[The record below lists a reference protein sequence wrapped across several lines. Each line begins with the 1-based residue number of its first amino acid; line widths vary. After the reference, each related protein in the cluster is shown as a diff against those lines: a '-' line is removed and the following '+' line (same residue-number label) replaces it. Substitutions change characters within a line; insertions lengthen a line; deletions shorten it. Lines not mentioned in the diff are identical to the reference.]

1 MQLLED
7 YYSNYDEEGR
17 LETTPHGRIEF
28 ATTMHY
34 VERYLTPGARVLEVG
49 AGTGRYSCSIAEKGY
64 QVDALELTSHN
75 IRIFK
80 EKVNPA
86 WNINIHQGNALD
98 LSIFTDNTFDITLV
112 LGPMYHLYTE
122 QDKHQAISE
131 ALRVTK
137 PGGVLFV
144 AYVISD
150 AAILEDDFMRN
161 RWDITE
167 KMTEGKIDPITFA
180 TSSDPEDI
188 FELVRKEDIDQLMT
202 AFNVER
208 LHYVATEGIS
218 RMLRESLET
227 MSEERFALYQRYHL
241 AICER
246 PDMVGMTAHS
256 LDIFQKL
263 G

>member
-49 AGTGRYSCSIAEKGY
+49 AGTGRYSCAIAKKGY
-64 QVDALELTSHN
+64 QVDALELIAHN
-75 IRIFK
+75 ISLFK
-80 EKVNPA
+80 ENANPA
-86 WNINIHQGNALD
+86 WDINIHQGNALD
-98 LSIFTDNTFDITLV
+98 LRIFTDNTFDITLV

-131 ALRVTK
+131 TLRVAK

-144 AYVISD
+144 AYIISD
-150 AAILEDDFMRN
+150 AAILEGFTHDK
-161 RWDITE
+161 WALSE
-167 KMTEGKIDPITFA
+167 KIADGQVDPITFA
-180 TSSDPEDI
+180 TRSEPKDI
-188 FELVRKEDIDQLMT
+188 FELVRKEDIDTLMT
-202 AFNVER
+202 PFHVER
-208 LHYVATEGIS
+208 LHYVAAEGIS
-218 RMLRESLET
+218 RLLKTSLDT
-227 MSEERFALYQRYHL
+227 LNEENFALYQRYHL

-246 PDMVGMTAHS
+246 PDIVGLSAHS
-256 LDIFQKL
+256 LDIFRKL
-263 G
+263 E

>member
-1 MQLLED
+1 
-7 YYSNYDEEGR
+7 
-17 LETTPHGRIEF
+17 
-28 ATTMHY
+28 MHY
-34 VERYLTPGARVLEVG
+34 VERYLTPGARVLEAG
-49 AGTGRYSCSIAEKGY
+49 AATGRYSCAIAEMGY
-64 QVDALELTSHN
+64 QVDALELTAHN

-98 LSIFTDNTFDITLV
+98 LSIFADNTFDITLV

-161 RWDITE
+161 RWSITE
-167 KMTEGKIDPITFA
+167 KMAEGKVDPLTFA
-180 TSSDPEDI
+180 TQSNPEDI
-188 FELVRKEDIDQLMT
+188 FELVRKEDIDKLMFP
-202 AFNVER
+202 FNVER
-208 LHYVATEGIS
+208 LHYVAAEGIS
-218 RMLRESLET
+218 RMLRESLNA
-227 MSEERFALYQRYHL
+227 MDEEKFALYQRYHL

-246 PDMVGMTAHS
+246 PDIVGLSAHS
-256 LDIFQKL
+256 LDIFRKS